1 MKPMVNA
8 PEDITRLTSSSAF
21 AKSRAEERITPSAL
35 KKTRKFC
42 GGSTFF
48 RAIRRIVA
56 KRSPPKIFKFIFFWR
71 SSFSKKRIR
80 PRKKPNKN
88 SEKVM

>member
-21 AKSRAEERITPSAL
+21 AKRRAEERITPSAL

-56 KRSPPKIFKFIFFWR
+56 KRSPPKIFKFIFSGDQAFQR
-71 SSFSKKRIR
+71 NEFDPEKSQIKTVKR
-80 PRKKPNKN
+80 
-88 SEKVM
+88 